1 MTFPQTIHFWIDQ
14 ATRFISPQMVALEWI
29 LCAVAALL
37 VLFAR
42 TTALAWLAAI
52 EDKFKRLAAR
62 KRTAILLCGILPVI
76 LRLALLGIFPVSEP
90 SIHDEFSHLLLA
102 DTLAHGRLSNPTHP
116 MWQHFESIHIIQQPT
131 YSSMYPPAQ
140 GMFLAAGQVLFHEP
154 WVGVLLSVGLMF
166 AAMCW
171 MMQQW
176 MRPTWAFYGTL
187 IAILKFGVFGPW
199 VNNYLGGPVS
209 ALGGALVIGSI
220 PPLREKGA
228 RAIHSILFGIGLV
241 ILMNS
246 RPFEGAFLTMAA
258 LVCILPGLTKRI
270 RYEGWARNRNV
281 WVPAALLVACGFA
294 FTGFYSFKVTG
305 NPLRMPYS
313 VNRDTYGWPENL
325 AFLPVRTVTSRH
337 EILGKMY
344 TLELKR
350 REHLKVWSSFVND
363 IGIRVFENWAFFI
376 GPLLTLPLLA
386 AVLNFRN
393 PRIRLLLMFIGL
405 IAFLNLFQ
413 LVLYPYHL
421 GPVVPVMFT
430 LIAQGL
436 CWLYKLLSRSRPAA
450 GYALVA
456 ILPAFLALNGAVKQ
470 EGDELG
476 LPVTYW
482 ERAVE
487 PHGIPRAWI
496 EQWLSRRPG
505 KQLVIVRYADTHS
518 PNQEWVYNK
527 ADIDGSKVVW
537 AREMDAQSDTRL
549 LDYFQERRAW
559 LLEADIW
566 PQHLVPYSRS
576 ADTVSGEQSENVCE
590 CGSESR

>member
-1 MTFPQTIHFWIDQ
+1 M
-14 ATRFISPQMVALEWI
+14 
-29 LCAVAALL
+29 
-37 VLFAR
+37 
-42 TTALAWLAAI
+42 
-52 EDKFKRLAAR
+52 AAR
-62 KRTAILLCGILPVI
+62 
-76 LRLALLGIFPVSEP
+76 
-90 SIHDEFSHLLLA
+90 
-102 DTLAHGRLSNPTHP
+102 
-116 MWQHFESIHIIQQPT
+116 W
-131 YSSMYPPAQ
+131 
-140 GMFLAAGQVLFHEP
+140 
-154 WVGVLLSVGLMF
+154 
-166 AAMCW
+166 
-171 MMQQW
+171 
-176 MRPTWAFYGTL
+176 
-187 IAILKFGVFGPW
+187 
-199 VNNYLGGPVS
+199 
-209 ALGGALVIGSI
+209 VIGSI
-220 PPLREKGA
+220 PLLREKGA
-228 RAIHSILFGIGLV
+228 GAIHSILFGIGLV

-246 RPFEGAFLTMAA
+246 RPFGRRFFANGGARLYSAGFGETHTVRGMDTEQKCVGAGGCSGCLR
-258 LVCILPGLTKRI
+258 IL
-270 RYEGWARNRNV
+270 
-281 WVPAALLVACGFA
+281 

-344 TLELKR
+344 WMELNR

-363 IGIRVFENWAFFI
+363 IGIRIFENWAFFI

-386 AVLNFRN
+386 AIGNFRN
-393 PRIRLLLMFIGL
+393 PRIRPLVVFIGL

-421 GPVVPVMFT
+421 GPVVPVMFA

-436 CWLYKLLSRSRPAA
+436 CWLYKPLSRSRPAA

-456 ILPAFLALNGAVKQ
+456 ILPVFLALTGAMKQ

-476 LPVTYW
+476 LPLTYW

-487 PHGIPRAWI
+487 PHGVPRAYI

-505 KQLVIVRYADTHS
+505 KQLAIVRYADTHS

-549 LDYFQERRAW
+549 LDYFQDRKAW
-559 LLEADIW
+559 LLEADLW
-566 PQHLVPYSRS
+566 PQHLVPYSRNT
-576 ADTVSGEQSENVCE
+576 DKVSGEAPENACE